1 MPRIITY
8 EFVLV
13 IALGVFWGL
22 NWPSVKVLLTELG
35 PWTLRAIGLSFGA
48 AGLAVWAMIVKQSL
62 VPRPSEIIPL
72 LVAGLLS
79 ILGFNVLT
87 AFGQLLTETSSA
99 VIVAFTMPMW
109 AALFSVLILAEMLTM
124 NRLLALVLGM
134 CGLAVLVFGEVEKFV
149 QAPAGPLFMLGAA
162 LSWAAG
168 TVALKSWTWS
178 IGAIARAAWM
188 VGVSAVPTVICAFVF
203 EAPAEQAALSLPVL
217 AVLVYH
223 IGFPMIVCHAVWVSL
238 VGRLPAS
245 VAAIATLLI
254 PVVGVISAAL
264 LLGDELGTGK
274 LVALSLVLLSVA
286 LTFFQ
291 WGGSSRSQDGIADQ
305 ARGGQR

>member
-1 MPRIITY
+1 MPQRR
-8 EFVLV
+8 E
-13 IALGVFWGL
+13 VF
-22 NWPSVKVLLTELG
+22 
-35 PWTLRAIGLSFGA
+35 
-48 AGLAVWAMIVKQSL
+48 
-62 VPRPSEIIPL
+62 PL
-72 LVAGLLS
+72 IVAGLLS

-109 AALFSVLILAEMLTM
+109 AALFSVVILGETLSA

-134 CGLAVLVFGEVEKFV
+134 GGLAVLVYGEVDKFV
-149 QAPAGPLFMLGAA
+149 LAPAGPLFMLGAA

-168 TVALKSWTWS
+168 TVALKAWTWS

-188 VGVSAVPTVICAFVF
+188 VGVSAVPTIVCAFVF
-203 EAPAEQAALSLPVL
+203 EAPLEQAALSLPVS

-223 IGFPMIVCHAVWVSL
+223 IAFPMIVCHAVWVSL

-254 PVVGVISAAL
+254 PVVGVVSAAL
-264 LLGDELGTGK
+264 LLGDDLSAGK
-274 LVALSLVLLSVA
+274 LIALALVLLSVA
-286 LTFFQ
+286 LTFVQ
-291 WGGSSRSQDGIADQ
+291 WGGSSRTRDHDMER
-305 ARGGQR
+305 ARGGEP